1 MAGSSRLKQ
10 AAFGRTGGDMRP
22 TELADLLVVFAQDR
36 LKDHLVTAVK
46 ILRFAPFPEKLTAVK
61 LIERFCDQRK
71 HPIGN
76 GVVACLID
84 QLMELHIVG
93 PEPFYQFVGIVALSE
108 LFVGDAH
115 LFEDSGGSLEFR
127 LRAAVGGQHKDFRLK
142 DQPDFNQVGI
152 QRVRIQMCIRDRSS
166 TSAWFLASQSAC
178 TRLPVAAAVE

>member
-1 MAGSSRLKQ
+1 
-10 AAFGRTGGDMRP
+10 MRP

-93 PEPFYQFVGIVALSE
+93 PEPFDQFVGIVALSE

-115 LFEDSGGSLEFR
+115 LVRGQRRQPRIPPACRGGRPAQRFPAQGSAGF
-127 LRAAVGGQHKDFRLK
+127 
-142 DQPDFNQVGI
+142 QPG
-152 QRVRIQMCIRDRSS
+152 RDTARSY
-166 TSAWFLASQSAC
+166 
-178 TRLPVAAAVE
+178 P